1 MARSARGGVRLSK
14 IYTKKGDAGSTQLA
28 TGSAAQKHG
37 LRIHAYGDVD
47 ELNCVVG
54 ELTTTLQQHEHEPAH
69 LAGLL
74 RIQQELFDLGGELAF
89 PADDPI
95 IKYSKSYIRRASVE
109 QLEME
114 MDEWLAQ
121 LPPLADFVLPGGHI
135 VNAKAHVCRAVC
147 RRAERAIV
155 ALHEH
160 EPVREEVLAYVNRL
174 SDWLFVFSR
183 EACRFYGVAELLWD
197 QTRYAPKSSG

>member
-1 MARSARGGVRLSK
+1 MRLSK

-28 TGSAAQKHG
+28 TGVPAPKHG
-37 LRIHAYGDVD
+37 LRIQAYGDVD
-47 ELNCVVG
+47 ELNCVMG
-54 ELTTTLQQHEHEPAH
+54 ELIATLQQHEYEPVH

-89 PADDPI
+89 PVDDPI
-95 IKYSKSYIRRASVE
+95 IKYSKSYIRRDSIE
-109 QLEME
+109 QLEQE
-114 MDEWLAQ
+114 MDAWLQQ

-135 VNAKAHVCRAVC
+135 VNAKAHMCRSIC

-183 EACRFYGVAELLWD
+183 EACRFYGVAEVLWD
-197 QTRYAPKSSG
+197 QTRYTPASSLSSS